1 MEPGQVVRFLK
12 TESHQEGAF
21 QCDNNVFREIVNRH
35 LRDMRR
41 SGIPAQIL
49 VIQLSGEGL
58 PQEKHSLRAG
68 DPFTRKGMELFL
80 ALLPG
85 ASGDNGKTVED
96 RIMGRYHTDY
106 PKSEGRFDIQIL
118 DLGHMGQEWD
128 G

>member
-1 MEPGQVVRFLK
+1 M
-12 TESHQEGAF
+12 
-21 QCDNNVFREIVNRH
+21 IRH
-35 LRDMRR
+35 LRDMCR

-49 VIQLSGEGL
+49 VVQLSGEGL
-58 PQEKHSLRAG
+58 SQEKLSVNMRRMDSVLQHSLRAG

-85 ASGDNGKTVED
+85 ASGDNGKTVAD
-96 RIMGRYHTDY
+96 RIMAKYQTDY
-106 PKSEGRFDIQIL
+106 PKGGARFDIQIL